1 MEKPMNQ
8 TERLLNAAADH
19 IAATLEQPSDMRAW
33 EQLLIYCPRTGAR
46 QMTPISPEY
55 TRGDLIAMIHQRDAL
70 VSGLKEVC
78 TTRAARIEA
87 LEAALS
93 RVDAINDS
101 PATFNQDIDDVV
113 CAALAPE
120 QDK

>member
-1 MEKPMNQ
+1 MNQ

-33 EQLLIYCPRTGAR
+33 GQLLIYCPRTGAG

-55 TRGDLIAMIHQRDAL
+55 TREDLIVMIHQRDEL
-70 VSGLKEVC
+70 VSDLKD
-78 TTRAARIEA
+78 RIEA
-87 LEAALS
+87 LEAALREIVVACYS
-93 RVDAINDS
+93 DYISHNINKI
-101 PATFNQDIDDVV
+101 AR
-113 CAALAPE
+113 AALAPE